1 MKLEHKHTPAAIAKR
16 LGRGPSVNYLRDWVY
31 GGIDGA
37 VTTFAI
43 VAGVIGAELSA
54 SIVLILGL
62 VNLLA
67 DGFSM
72 AAANYS
78 GTKTEEDDYK
88 RLHAMEERHI
98 AREPEGEREEIRQIF
113 HAKGY
118 QGKDLETLVT
128 LIASQRQIWIE
139 TMLSEEFGLAT
150 TLRSPVKAAVSTFVV
165 FGSVPLLPFL
175 FAGRTG
181 SAELSLAMTAV
192 VFFAT
197 GSMKAHWPTQYWV
210 WSGLETL
217 SIDLGAAGI
226 AWAHRCGAERNCGLK
241 DYAATFKASAHRPR
255 PAHHR
260 TTRAPSHRSEPH
272 ADRAVRPDP

>member
-1 MKLEHKHTPAAIAKR
+1 MQLEHDHSPKAIAER
-16 LGRGPSVNYLRDWVY
+16 LGEGPNVNYLRDWVY

-62 VNLLA
+62 ANLLA

-78 GTKTEEDDYK
+78 GTKTEVDDYQ

-98 AREPEGEREEIRQIF
+98 AVDPMGEREEIRQIF

-118 QGKDLETLVT
+118 EGDDLEVMVD
-128 LIASQRQIWIE
+128 LITSRRQTWID

-150 TLRSPVKAAVSTFVV
+150 TLRSPLRAALTTFAAFVI
-165 FGSVPLLPFL
+165 FGSVPLMPFV
-175 FAGRTG
+175 FASGAG
-181 SAELSLAMTAV
+181 LAELSLAMTAV
-192 VFFAT
+192 VFFAI
-197 GSMKAHWPTQYWV
+197 GSMKSRWSTQSWYA
-210 WSGLETL
+210 SGLETL
-217 SIDLGAAGI
+217 SIGLAAAGI
-226 AWAHRCGAERNCGLK
+226 AWVIGYSLQGF
-241 DYAATFKASAHRPR
+241 AA
-255 PAHHR
+255 
-260 TTRAPSHRSEPH
+260 
-272 ADRAVRPDP
+272 